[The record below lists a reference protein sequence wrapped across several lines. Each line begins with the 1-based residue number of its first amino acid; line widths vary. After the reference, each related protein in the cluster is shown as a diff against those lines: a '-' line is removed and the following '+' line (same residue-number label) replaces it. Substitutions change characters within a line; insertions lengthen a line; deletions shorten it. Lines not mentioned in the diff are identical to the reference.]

1 MLSVKEKSML
11 AEYVRENNL
20 HRTNVMSKEVYPKEG
35 IYTKYIKRILDIIV
49 SLVVLIITC
58 PVNICIGICTY
69 FDVGQPI
76 FFLQKRY
83 GKNGKSFRI
92 VKFRNMTNE
101 KDADG
106 NLLPMNQR
114 VTNIGA
120 FMRITS
126 LDELLNFWSILK
138 GDMSIIGPRPLAEVY
153 WNRYSERHKARHLVR
168 PGLECPNLFHGG
180 HNNGWHEQFENDIWY
195 VEHISF
201 LTDCRMLLCLLKM
214 VFDKKTRKEHAVKG
228 IGDFMGYDENGHAFS
243 ANDIPQKYL
252 DMIYEKRGR

>member
-35 IYTKYIKRILDIIV
+35 IYSKYIKRILDIIV

-83 GKNGKSFRI
+83 GKNGKSFRM

-106 NLLPMNQR
+106 NLLPPRTPGTSGSGRCWPWWSDAARTVQR
-114 VTNIGA
+114 
-120 FMRITS
+120 S
-126 LDELLNFWSILK
+126 
-138 GDMSIIGPRPLAEVY
+138 
-153 WNRYSERHKARHLVR
+153 
-168 PGLECPNLFHGG
+168 
-180 HNNGWHEQFENDIWY
+180 
-195 VEHISF
+195 
-201 LTDCRMLLCLLKM
+201 
-214 VFDKKTRKEHAVKG
+214 
-228 IGDFMGYDENGHAFS
+228 
-243 ANDIPQKYL
+243 
-252 DMIYEKRGR
+252 